1 VGGAALDG
9 RFRVLV
15 LLGLALLP
23 LAVVFK
29 TFLLAVDFFAAFFFE
44 DFLGVLAF
52 CVRFFV
58 LVAFARAVFFDLVD
72 FFLVFFLV
80 AMRAV

>member
-23 LAVVFK
+23 LAVFFN
-29 TFLLAVDFFAAFFFE
+29 TFLLDADFFATVFFE
-44 DFLGVLAF
+44 YFLGVLAF

-58 LVAFARAVFFDLVD
+58 LVVFARAVFFDLVD